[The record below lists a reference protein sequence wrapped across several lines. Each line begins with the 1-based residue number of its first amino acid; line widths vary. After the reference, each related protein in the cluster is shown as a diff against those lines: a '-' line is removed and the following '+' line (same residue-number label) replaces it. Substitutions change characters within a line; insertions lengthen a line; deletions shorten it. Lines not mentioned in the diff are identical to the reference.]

1 MARHLVAAIA
11 LLLVVG
17 ACTTPKTNMI
27 DDRTAVVSGR
37 VGEVDGR
44 GTMTTAMLREAARQC
59 LDRGFAYFQ
68 VLSNVDRSG
77 TMASAVAAPA
87 TSAGT
92 AGPAAVAAPG
102 PLTGTATQVPRGE
115 IMVRFY
121 KAGEINPEAPGVWN
135 ARALVGPRP

>member
-1 MARHLVAAIA
+1 MARHLMAAIA
-11 LLLVVG
+11 LLLVAS

-77 TMASAVAAPA
+77 TMAAAM
-87 TSAGT
+87 
-92 AGPAAVAAPG
+92 AAPG
-102 PLTGTATQVPRGE
+102 PVTGTASQVTRGD
-115 IMVRFY
+115 ITVRFY
-121 KAGEINPEAPGVWN
+121 KAGEINPEAPDVWN